1 MLYHQRR
8 TAALDS
14 ELAGSKSAARS
25 FVAGISLP
33 ILSGHF
39 SRDAAGGGAVGIRP
53 PTPGR
58 LLTDCHFSDVLSKP
72 TVAPRQW
79 PGRTPEADQTIWRVS
94 QILPQWRKRQ
104 ADQKLQACIA
114 RHIR

>member
-39 SRDAAGGGAVGIRP
+39 SREAFCGGAVGIRP

-58 LLTDCHFSDVLSKP
+58 LLTDCRPSDALAKP
-72 TVAPRQW
+72 PVRPHLQAGRAPAVSR
-79 PGRTPEADQTIWRVS
+79 AIWRMTPS
-94 QILPQWRKRQ
+94 LPTWR
-104 ADQKLQACIA
+104 ITPT
-114 RHIR
+114 RHE